1 MKLAALFSGGKDS
14 TYAIYKVMKEHEVLC
29 LITIKSANPD
39 SYMFH
44 TPNIDLAELQAE
56 ALDLPLLTF
65 KTKGE
70 KELELKDL
78 ENAIQQAKE
87 KYDIQ
92 GIVTGALKSEYQATR
107 IQKICDNLK
116 LKCINPLW
124 QMDQEQEM
132 HDIIKDGFKFMVI
145 KIAALGLDKYW
156 LGKIITENDID
167 KLVELNKKY
176 HINIA
181 FEGGEAESLMI
192 DGPIFKRK
200 LVIKKAEVIMEN
212 EYTGVY
218 QINKVFSSSK

>member
-14 TYAIYKVMKEHEVLC
+14 TYAIYKVMKEHEIVC
-29 LITIKSANPD
+29 LITIKSENPD

-44 TPNIDLAELQAE
+44 TPNIDLTEHQAK
-56 ALDLPLLTF
+56 AIGLPLLTV

-78 ENAIQQAKE
+78 ENAIKKAKE
-87 KYDIQ
+87 KYQIE

-107 IQKICDNLK
+107 IQKICDNLE

-132 HDIIKDGFKFMVI
+132 RDIIKDGFKFMVI
-145 KIAALGLDKYW
+145 RIAALGLDKSW
-156 LGKIITENDID
+156 LGKIITNDDID
-167 KLVELNKKY
+167 KLIALNKKY

-192 DGPIFKRK
+192 DGPIFKKK
-200 LVIKKAEVIMEN
+200 LVVKNSEVIMEN
-212 EYTGVY
+212 EFTGVY
-218 QINKVFSSSK
+218 QIKDVKLS